1 MRRPSTS
8 TLLVLAVVLPLL
20 ALIAAQFQIGCS
32 EGGCPPWRDVVGLL
46 ALPLAVAWLAT
57 LALLIARGLRR
68 GSAGAP
74 RGRPGGP

>member
-1 MRRPSTS
+1 MRRPPTP

-32 EGGCPPWRDVVGLL
+32 EGGCPPWRDAVGLL

-57 LALLIARGLRR
+57 LALLVARGLRR
-68 GSAGAP
+68 AVATA
-74 RGRPGGP
+74 RRR